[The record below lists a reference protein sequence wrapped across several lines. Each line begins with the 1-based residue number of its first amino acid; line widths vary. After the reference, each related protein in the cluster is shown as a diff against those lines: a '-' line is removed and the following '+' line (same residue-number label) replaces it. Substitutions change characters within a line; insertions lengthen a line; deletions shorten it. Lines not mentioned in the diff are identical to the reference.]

1 MQRQLALQSSLRY
14 EKILKKRRTGEIRR
28 VLRLAE
34 NLPVDKWE
42 ELPDL
47 LDEKYLKKLY
57 VDLYLNIG
65 RPIAKR
71 SISNF
76 LNRKSEFFWEDTI
89 RRWLEKNMGAKIAII
104 EGSLKEWLREEIR
117 GVMGDLTGSID
128 KMTRE
133 LYNRVSDKWSA
144 VADWQVRRIIQ
155 TETLTAS
162 SVAGYESVKSLG
174 IPFNKIWVNSGLS
187 NSRDAHAEADGQI
200 VDENEPFI
208 VGGEQMMYP
217 RDGSLGASAGNIIN
231 CACSHIAVP
240 KD

>member
-1 MQRQLALQSSLRY
+1 MKSSLRY
-14 EKILKKRRTGEIRR
+14 ERILKKRRTGEIKR

-34 NLPVDKWE
+34 NLPISNWE

-57 VDLYLNIG
+57 IDLYLNIG
-65 RPIAKR
+65 KPIAE
-71 SISNF
+71 SSVSNF
-76 LNRKSEFFWEDTI
+76 LNQKSTFFWEDTI
-89 RRWLEKNMGAKIAII
+89 RGWLEKNMGTKIVII
-104 EGSLKEWLREEIR
+104 EESLKEWLREEIR

-128 KMTRE
+128 MMTRE
-133 LYNRVSDKWSA
+133 LYNRVSEKWAS

-187 NSRDAHAEADGQI
+187 NSRETHAEADGQI

-217 RDGSLGASAGNIIN
+217 RDGSLGAGAGNIIN
-231 CACSHIAVP
+231 CACSHIAIP